1 MQLLLSD
8 ERVNEYLRE
17 QLRDFNDRDTEAI
30 QRHIRGLRDALR
42 QDGNEVIE
50 TRFGGSVI
58 RNTYVNGLSD
68 VDVLLTVNDTSMS
81 GRDPKSVIQRMEEL
95 IQRRMPNTKVS
106 SGDLAVTVTYSDGH
120 EIQILPA
127 IRTKSGVRVA
137 DPSRNRWSR
146 VVHPENFARKLTEVN
161 QANNGRVIPAIKL
174 TKALVER
181 QVQSRRDHISG
192 YHIESLAIEAFRK
205 YDGPYDRKS
214 MVNHLTAHASQA
226 VLKPI
231 KDSTGQSR
239 NVDDY
244 MGPEGSAERQRA
256 VRNFTTIRHKLNT
269 CRSDADLDNLFGA

>member
-1 MQLLLSD
+1 MSGGSGRGYGTLMQLLLSD
-8 ERVNEYLRE
+8 DRVNEHLRE
-17 QLRDFNDRDTEAI
+17 RLHDYNDRDTEAI
-30 QRHIRGLRDALR
+30 QRHIRGPRVALR
-42 QDGNEVIE
+42 QDGSEVIE

-68 VDVLLTVNDTSMS
+68 VDTPMIVNDTSLS
-81 GRDPKSVIQRMEEL
+81 GRDPRSVINRMEEL
-95 IQRRMPNTKVS
+95 IQRRMPNTNVS
-106 SGDLAVTVTYSDGH
+106 AGDMAVTVTYSDRH
-120 EIQILPA
+120 EIQVLPA

-146 VVHPENFARKLTEVN
+146 VVHPERFARKLTEIN

-181 QVQSRRDHISG
+181 QVQSNRDHISG
-192 YHIESLAIEAFRK
+192 YHIESLATDAFRN

-214 MVNHLTAHASQA
+214 MVNHLTSYASRA
-226 VLKPI
+226 VRKTI
-231 KDSTGQSR
+231 KDSTGQS

-256 VRNFTTIRHKLNT
+256 
-269 CRSDADLDNLFGA
+269 S